1 MAKPNKAYW
10 SIFSMLRRMYENS
23 PSPSYSAENQVGVGC
38 GGRAK
43 AALGWHVRMPSP
55 FWSR

>member
-23 PSPSYSAENQVGVGC
+23 PSPSYSAENQVGAECGVGLKQPSD
-38 GGRAK
+38 GR
-43 AALGWHVRMPSP
+43 
-55 FWSR
+55 